1 MAVAYSSSPMAHE
14 TTAYGGFADAL
25 GGVAA
30 IVLAIVGLAGVRPE
44 ALASIATIVF
54 GAALLI
60 QGGAMLSE
68 FAQVEMAAADERLAA
83 SGGGISV
90 LFLVGVAGVVLGVL
104 ALVGLYAPILTGA
117 AVIAFGAALL
127 LSSLAVWRLLTS
139 PSIATRFET
148 SAPIVRIVAS
158 EMAAGSTGMQAMAG
172 LAVIVLGILAVC
184 GVYAQPLTLIAF
196 LLAGAA
202 ILLTG
207 SALSGT
213 MIGFMRPPTAATPR
227 EVRGD

>member
-1 MAVAYSSSPMAHE
+1 MSVAYTSSPVSHE

-25 GGVAA
+25 GGIAT

-44 ALASIATIVF
+44 GLASIATIVF

-68 FAQVEMAAADERLAA
+68 FAQVEMTAADASIA
-83 SGGGISV
+83 MSGGGISA
-90 LFLVGVAGVVLGVL
+90 LFLVGVAGVILGVL
-104 ALVGLYAPILTGA
+104 ALIGVFPPILTA
-117 AVIAFGAALL
+117 VAVIAFGAALL
-127 LSSLAVWRLLTS
+127 ISSSAVWRLLTS
-139 PSIATRFET
+139 PAIATRFQT

-158 EMAAGSTGMQAMAG
+158 EMAAGSTGVQAIAG
-172 LAVIVLGILAVC
+172 LGVIVLGILAVC
-184 GVYAQPLTLIAF
+184 GVYVQSLTLVA
-196 LLAGAA
+196 LLVAGAA

-213 MIGFMRPPTAATPR
+213 MIGFMRPTTTAAP
-227 EVRGD
+227 VRTD